1 MKVILQDGRSQ
12 VLRFDKGEEV
22 IAGLQNHMNEHRI
35 SACVFS
41 GIGSCSEMELGY
53 YNSHIKDYRRKPF
66 LDGMEIL
73 SFSGNGGMKEGAP
86 IVHAH
91 GLFSGT
97 DFAVIGGHVFKLV
110 VSATCEIFLQTLAGE
125 ITRSQNADFN
135 LNLLT

>member
-1 MKVILQDGRSQ
+1 MKVILQDGQNR

-22 IAGLQNHMNEHRI
+22 IAGLQNYMKEQNLA
-35 SACVFS
+35 ACVFS
-41 GIGSCSEMELGY
+41 GIGSSSEMELGY

-73 SFSGNGGMKEGAP
+73 SLSGNGGVKEGAP
-86 IVHAH
+86 VVHAH

-97 DFAVIGGHVFKLV
+97 DFAVVGGHVFKLV
-110 VSATCEIFLQTLAGE
+110 VSATCEIYLQTLTGE
-125 ITRSQNADFN
+125 ISRSQNADFN